1 MMRAMLDSLRRP
13 LQFPLLLASVL
24 AAAMIVA
31 IYCVGYTALAGRPE
45 SFGEATG
52 WAIANVIPWLLAIE
66 GGKRA
71 PDWAAALLVLAIALA
86 ASILLGYALMVSAD
100 PLAFEAW
107 RRAPAI
113 AATAGLIALLRSTVG
128 RTEKNGDDIPL
139 LPRQIDWIQAAG
151 NYVELRASGQT
162 VVHRSSISA
171 AERNLASHGFVR
183 IHRSTLVR
191 KDRIARVRPHDVILT
206 DGTHLKIGKRYRA
219 TLNS

>member
-1 MMRAMLDSLRRP
+1 MLDTLRRP
-13 LQFPLLLASVL
+13 LSLPILLAGVVAGAL
-24 AAAMIVA
+24 IVA
-31 IYCVGYTALAGRPE
+31 FYCVGYTTLAGRPE
-45 SFGEATG
+45 SFGEALG

-66 GGKRA
+66 TGKRA
-71 PDWAAALLVLAIALA
+71 PDWNRASLILAAALIGSVA
-86 ASILLGYALMVSAD
+86 LGYLLAVSAE
-100 PLAFEAW
+100 PLAFEVW
-107 RRAPAI
+107 RRAPAL
-113 AATAGLIALLRSTVG
+113 AATTGLVALLRSAVG
-128 RTEKNGDDIPL
+128 RREKSNGEIPL

-171 AERNLASHGFVR
+171 AERDLANHGFVR

-206 DGTHLKIGKRYRA
+206 DGTHLKVGKRYRA

>member
-1 MMRAMLDSLRRP
+1 MLDSLRRP
-13 LQFPLLLASVL
+13 LSLPILVAGIGAGAL
-24 AAAMIVA
+24 IVA
-31 IYCVGYTALAGRPE
+31 LYCVGYTTLAGRPE
-45 SFGEATG
+45 SFGEALG
-52 WAIANVIPWLLAIE
+52 WALANVIPWLLAIE
-66 GGKRA
+66 AGKRA
-71 PDWAAALLVLAIALA
+71 SDWTFVLLVLAAALIASL
-86 ASILLGYALMVSAD
+86 SFGYLFAVSSD

-107 RRAPAI
+107 RRAPAL
-113 AATAGLIALLRSTVG
+113 AAAAGLVVLLRSEVG
-128 RTEKNGDDIPL
+128 RRDRNGGEIPL

-171 AERNLASHGFVR
+171 AERDLAHHGFVR

-206 DGTHLKIGKRYRA
+206 DGTHLKVGKRYRA